1 MTAAILVVDDL
12 EYNRKLLETKLL
24 TEYYTVYT
32 AANGQEAIKILE
44 AIKIDVVL
52 LDIVMPGMDGFELCK
67 AIKSNQDTAHIPVII
82 ITALSDIE
90 DKVKGLEC
98 GADEF
103 LTKPIEDISL
113 FARVKSL
120 VRMKAVSNQIKLRSI
135 TYNQI
140 NNNDSEF
147 LNANKVG
154 TTLGFKQSNDFSN
167 STILIIDDD
176 AIWFNRISEIIT
188 CLTKKVELFE
198 CINYTDN
205 KNKLLTDLEKI
216 ATSLVPDLLIIN
228 NQIILEDPLRVYAIL
243 RSKDEL
249 KQSAF
254 ILLTEDS
261 LENRDHDDIST
272 DKLLKGLEMGINDF
286 FPYSIDNNEL
296 LARIK
301 TQLRRKQ
308 YQDQLKQDLD
318 NRLNLAAKDGLTNIF
333 NRRYFDSHI
342 NQLINDAKDSNKSL
356 FLIMIDFD
364 HFKMV
369 NDIYGHQVGDEVLK
383 ASVKIIETNIR
394 VTDLIARYGGE
405 EFIITIYDDDI
416 DQQKAIALANRI
428 KIKIETHNFIIS
440 NLKLQLKQ
448 TISIGITEYDPPEDA
463 NALISRTDKA
473 LYNAKHYGRN
483 QVWALFR

>member
-1 MTAAILVVDDL
+1 
-12 EYNRKLLETKLL
+12 
-24 TEYYTVYT
+24 
-32 AANGQEAIKILE
+32 
-44 AIKIDVVL
+44 
-52 LDIVMPGMDGFELCK
+52 
-67 AIKSNQDTAHIPVII
+67 
-82 ITALSDIE
+82 
-90 DKVKGLEC
+90 
-98 GADEF
+98 
-103 LTKPIEDISL
+103 
-113 FARVKSL
+113 
-120 VRMKAVSNQIKLRSI
+120 
-135 TYNQI
+135 
-140 NNNDSEF
+140 
-147 LNANKVG
+147 
-154 TTLGFKQSNDFSN
+154 
-167 STILIIDDD
+167 
-176 AIWFNRISEIIT
+176 
-188 CLTKKVELFE
+188 
-198 CINYTDN
+198 
-205 KNKLLTDLEKI
+205 
-216 ATSLVPDLLIIN
+216 
-228 NQIILEDPLRVYAIL
+228 
-243 RSKDEL
+243 
-249 KQSAF
+249 
-254 ILLTEDS
+254 
-261 LENRDHDDIST
+261 
-272 DKLLKGLEMGINDF
+272 MGINDF

-364 HFKMV
+364 NFKMV

-428 KIKIETHNFIIS
+428 KIKIETHNFIVS

-448 TISIGITEYDPPEDA
+448 TISIGITEYNPPEDA

>member
-1 MTAAILVVDDL
+1 MILVL
-12 EYNRKLLETKLL
+12 
-24 TEYYTVYT
+24 
-32 AANGQEAIKILE
+32 
-44 AIKIDVVL
+44 
-52 LDIVMPGMDGFELCK
+52 
-67 AIKSNQDTAHIPVII
+67 
-82 ITALSDIE
+82 
-90 DKVKGLEC
+90 
-98 GADEF
+98 
-103 LTKPIEDISL
+103 
-113 FARVKSL
+113 
-120 VRMKAVSNQIKLRSI
+120 
-135 TYNQI
+135 
-140 NNNDSEF
+140 
-147 LNANKVG
+147 
-154 TTLGFKQSNDFSN
+154 
-167 STILIIDDD
+167 
-176 AIWFNRISEIIT
+176 
-188 CLTKKVELFE
+188 
-198 CINYTDN
+198 INY
-205 KNKLLTDLEKI
+205 
-216 ATSLVPDLLIIN
+216 
-228 NQIILEDPLRVYAIL
+228 LR
-243 RSKDEL
+243 
-249 KQSAF
+249 
-254 ILLTEDS
+254 
-261 LENRDHDDIST
+261 
-272 DKLLKGLEMGINDF
+272 GLEMGINDF

-364 HFKMV
+364 NFKMV

-428 KIKIETHNFIIS
+428 KIKIETHNFIVS

-448 TISIGITEYDPPEDA
+448 TISIGITEYNPPEDA

>member
-154 TTLGFKQSNDFSN
+154 TTLSFKQSNDF
-167 STILIIDDD
+167 
-176 AIWFNRISEIIT
+176 
-188 CLTKKVELFE
+188 
-198 CINYTDN
+198 
-205 KNKLLTDLEKI
+205 
-216 ATSLVPDLLIIN
+216 
-228 NQIILEDPLRVYAIL
+228 
-243 RSKDEL
+243 
-249 KQSAF
+249 
-254 ILLTEDS
+254 
-261 LENRDHDDIST
+261 
-272 DKLLKGLEMGINDF
+272 
-286 FPYSIDNNEL
+286 
-296 LARIK
+296 
-301 TQLRRKQ
+301 
-308 YQDQLKQDLD
+308 
-318 NRLNLAAKDGLTNIF
+318 
-333 NRRYFDSHI
+333 
-342 NQLINDAKDSNKSL
+342 
-356 FLIMIDFD
+356 
-364 HFKMV
+364 FK
-369 NDIYGHQVGDEVLK
+369 
-383 ASVKIIETNIR
+383 
-394 VTDLIARYGGE
+394 
-405 EFIITIYDDDI
+405 
-416 DQQKAIALANRI
+416 
-428 KIKIETHNFIIS
+428 
-440 NLKLQLKQ
+440 
-448 TISIGITEYDPPEDA
+448 
-463 NALISRTDKA
+463 
-473 LYNAKHYGRN
+473 
-483 QVWALFR
+483 